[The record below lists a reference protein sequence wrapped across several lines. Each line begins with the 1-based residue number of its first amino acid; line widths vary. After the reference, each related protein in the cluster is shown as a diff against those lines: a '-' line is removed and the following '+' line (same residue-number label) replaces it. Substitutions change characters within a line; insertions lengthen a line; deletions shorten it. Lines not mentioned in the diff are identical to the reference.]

1 MDCGV
6 DSAGDSSVQAFEEDS
21 GVGSMGGLKNVGFS
35 LTFSMIIGDSD
46 VKLLILHFESFL
58 FFY

>member
-21 GVGSMGGLKNVGFS
+21 GVDSMVGLENIDFSTGFQCFLGS
-35 LTFSMIIGDSD
+35 
-46 VKLLILHFESFL
+46 ESNML
-58 FFY
+58 NCL

>member
-21 GVGSMGGLKNVGFS
+21 EVDSMVGLENVDFSNGFQ
-35 LTFSMIIGDSD
+35 
-46 VKLLILHFESFL
+46 LILRSESNMLIFRSL
-58 FFY
+58 FNDF